1 MTIAPPQTKFESRAD
16 GMDEAVGEFL
26 AESHEGL
33 DRFDQ
38 ELVALERAPS
48 PELLDSVFRVVHTIK
63 GSGGTLGFHNMLLL
77 SHAGESVLSRLRD
90 GSLPLTPA
98 VTSALLAMA
107 DGLRQ
112 LLREIEAGGRESESD
127 YSGIVQR
134 LSDLLA
140 DAPAPGG
147 DSADPDPR
155 PAPSLGEILVS
166 RKLCQPDD
174 VDAALERQQTG
185 DPRRVGEILVAS
197 GAVSPAA
204 LAGALKTQTENRAA
218 TTIRIDVARLDKVMN
233 LVSELVLARNQMLR
247 FAESQSDPACAAATS
262 RLSAITTE
270 LQAAVMKT
278 RMQPIGRL
286 WEKLP
291 RMVRDLA
298 IACGKQVELTSEGAE
313 TDLDK
318 TLIEA
323 IKDPLTHLVRNAIDH
338 GIEPPQLRL
347 AAGKSPAGH
356 LRLRAFHE
364 GGQVH
369 IEIADDGAG
378 IRADQLRDKAIASG
392 LMDAAGAAALSPSE
406 LLQLAF
412 VPGLSTAERVTDVS
426 GRGVGMDV
434 VKTNIEKIGGTVT
447 LESAAGQGTLLK
459 ITIPLTLTIIPALLV
474 AAGGQRFAIPQANI
488 VELVEMV
495 PGSSIEELR
504 GALVYRLRGRL
515 LPLVYLDR
523 LLRLVPAQS
532 LPAGLRLLVLRAG
545 ERRFGL
551 VVGEISDNQEIVVKP
566 LACGLKSIACF
577 AGATILGDG
586 RIALILDAAGLM
598 RQAALFSESQPLALA
613 PQPAAPAPAPPSAA
627 AWLLFRA
634 AGRRSALPLSQVA
647 RLEEIP
653 AARVERAGSREL
665 VQYRDRLMPLIRLW
679 GHAGA
684 EHAVA
689 GKDTDTHTDKD
700 TLQVIVHAGERGS
713 IGLVVDEILD
723 IVEQPQALADSPGS
737 GSESV
742 AVLGQRVTELV
753 DLPALVARSV
763 SA

>member
-112 LLREIEAGGRESESD
+112 LLREIEAGGRESEGD

-218 TTIRIDVARLDKVMN
+218 ATIRIDVARLDKVMN

-488 VELVEMV
+488 VELVEMA
-495 PGSSIEELR
+495 PGSSIEDSRRASLSAAR
-504 GALVYRLRGRL
+504 
-515 LPLVYLDR
+515 P
-523 LLRLVPAQS
+523 PAA
-532 LPAGLRLLVLRAG
+532 AGLSRPPAPARACSVFACG

-566 LACGLKSIACF
+566 LACGLKAIACF

-689 GKDTDTHTDKD
+689 DKDTHTDKD

-723 IVEQPQALADSPGS
+723 IVEQPEALAASLGS

>member
-1 MTIAPPQTKFESRAD
+1 MTIAPPQTKLESRAD

-26 AESHEGL
+26 AESNEGL

-38 ELVALERAPS
+38 ELVELERQPS
-48 PELLDSVFRVVHTIK
+48 PQLLDSVFRVVHTIK
-63 GSGGTLGFHNMLLL
+63 GSGGTLGFRNMLLL
-77 SHAGESVLSRLRD
+77 SHAGENVLSRLRD
-90 GSLPLTPA
+90 GSLLLTPA

-112 LLREIEAGGRESESD
+112 LLREIASSGRESEGD
-127 YSGIVQR
+127 YSALVQG

-140 DAPAPGG
+140 ER
-147 DSADPDPR
+147 DPP
-155 PAPSLGEILVS
+155 PAPSVGEILVS

-185 DPRRVGEILVAS
+185 DPRKVGEILVAS

-204 LAGALKTQTENRAA
+204 LASALKTQTENRDLAA
-218 TTIRIDVARLDKVMN
+218 TTIRIEVARLDKVMN

-247 FAESQSDPACAAATS
+247 FAESQSDPACAATTQ

-298 IACGKQVELTSEGAE
+298 IECGKQVELASEGSE

-323 IKDPLTHLVRNAIDH
+323 IKDPLIHLVRNAVDH
-338 GIEPPQLRL
+338 GIEPPELRL

-378 IRADQLRDKAIASG
+378 IRSDRLRDKAIASG
-392 LMDAAGAAALSPSE
+392 VVDATRAAAMSPAE

-434 VKTNIEKIGGTVT
+434 VKTNIEKIGGTVS
-447 LESAAGQGTLLK
+447 LESATGQGTLLK
-459 ITIPLTLTIIPALLV
+459 ITLPLTLTIIPALLV
-474 AAGGQRFAIPQANI
+474 GSGDQRFAMPQANI
-488 VELVEMV
+488 VELVEIA
-495 PGSSIEELR
+495 PEGPAIEELR
-504 GALVYRLRGRL
+504 GALVYRLRGHL

-523 LLRLVPAQS
+523 LLQLAPGEPSPPARH
-532 LPAGLRLLVLRAG
+532 LIVVRAG
-545 ERRFGL
+545 QRRFGL

-598 RQAALFSESQPLALA
+598 RHAALFSQSPPLTLA
-613 PQPAAPAPAPPSAA
+613 PPPSAPAATPCSAA

-653 AARVERAGSREL
+653 AARVERAGQREL
-665 VQYRDRLMPLIRLW
+665 VQYRDQLMPLIRL
-679 GHAGA
+679 AGPGT

-689 GKDTDTHTDKD
+689 DQDVADKDKD
-700 TLQVIVHAGERGS
+700 TLQVIVHSGERGAV
-713 IGLVVDEILD
+713 GLVVDEILD
-723 IVEQPQALADSPGS
+723 IVEQPAAITASPGS
-737 GSESV
+737 GDDSV
-742 AVLGQRVTELV
+742 AVLGRRVTELV

-763 SA
+763 TA